1 MKEYSLTITI
11 DGESAKD
18 LFCVGPND
26 LVQYFLPEY
35 LNVDP
40 DDVVKVVFHEDVPPM
55 ERLFNETSIHA
66 GNYYRAK
73 SEKLEE

>member
-1 MKEYSLTITI
+1 MKDYKLTITI
-11 DGESAKD
+11 DGESAKE
-18 LFCVGPND
+18 LFAVGPND

-55 ERLFNETSIHA
+55 ERLFNETSIHVD
-66 GNYYRAK
+66 NYYR
-73 SEKLEE
+73 EKESLE

>member
-1 MKEYSLTITI
+1 MKEYKLTITI

-18 LFCVGPND
+18 LFSVGPND

-40 DDVVKVVFHEDVPPM
+40 DDVVKITFHEDVPAM
-55 ERLFNETSIHA
+55 EALFNETSIHTD
-66 GNYYRAK
+66 NYYR
-73 SEKLEE
+73 EKESAE